1 MMYLIFPT
9 EQAAMDRSE
18 QIAQS
23 QGCYGDVTK
32 YWFAWVVS
40 YTDAPETALMVPDD
54 ETDKLTPAEITE
66 LKNQAYMEMIGWF
79 PPLNPPGQ

>member
-18 QIAQS
+18 QIAIA
-23 QGCYGDVTK
+23 QGCTGDVTK
-32 YWFAWVVS
+32 YWFAWIVS
-40 YTDAPETALMVPDD
+40 YTNAPETALIVPDD
-54 ETDKLTPAEITE
+54 EADKLTPAEITE

-79 PPLNPPGQ
+79 PPVNPPGQ